1 MYKHKSGQFSPVFEK
16 MNQERMRRSRENTES
31 AKRTLE
37 EAQKLIDQ
45 SEELLRRVRSRKRKA
60 S

>member
-1 MYKHKSGQFSPVFEK
+1 
-16 MNQERMRRSRENTES
+16 MRRSRENTES